1 MLIGQMM
8 ELKLILCANEGMKI
22 FVTHSYLFRMKIYS
36 KGKIKVSK
44 CTAKGFECQLE
55 WPRALGV
62 TEDDCQLVM
71 SLMIVWRHI
80 PWDKLKDQK
89 LLRKTQVQLDN
100 LANQWL
106 KIDSNFCDMPNV
118 HHYSLFLLAAIV
130 THIWQE
136 GLDCSV
142 LRHYQKILVKA
153 AKDIELSMRYGFKK
167 LVHVRSTT
175 SHRTIRDGYLLR
187 KVATPIYVVNV
198 YCLTRGCASV
208 NEMSDFLSIE
218 KQGKELLKE
227 MYWQY

>member
-1 MLIGQMM
+1 MSY
-8 ELKLILCANEGMKI
+8 KI
-22 FVTHSYLFRMKIYS
+22 YFRMKIYS
-36 KGKIKVSK
+36 KGKIKVFK
-44 CTAKGFECQLE
+44 CTAKGIESQLE

-62 TEDDCQLVM
+62 SEDDCEMVM

-80 PWDKLKDQK
+80 PWEKLKDQK

-100 LANQWL
+100 LANHWL

-118 HHYSLFLLAAIV
+118 HHHSLFLLAAII

-142 LRHYQKILVKA
+142 LRHYQKVLIKA

-167 LVHVRSTT
+167 LAHVRAAT

-187 KVATPIYVVNV
+187 KVATQVYIINI
-198 YCLTRGCASV
+198 YCLSRGGANV

-218 KQGKELLKE
+218 KQGRELLKE
-227 MYWQY
+227 MYWQCKNSTQ